1 MVVLMVK
8 LGPKGQ
14 VLIPKLLRDEF
25 GLIPGKD
32 VVIKEQKEGV
42 LIQRP
47 QTDTGSVARLRGV
60 RISVRLFLHIQ
71 GIVCPFFSL
80 HMYILWVL
88 ACSRAILPR
97 NHPP

>member
-47 QTDTGSVARLRGV
+47 QTDPVAVFREIAKGGLKKHVDVHAIEEQYEER
-60 RISVRLFLHIQ
+60 FK
-71 GIVCPFFSL
+71 
-80 HMYILWVL
+80 
-88 ACSRAILPR
+88 RAGFDL
-97 NHPP
+97 